1 MAFETLRRFVSANKV
16 AVVIIFFST
25 EAVLAATITGTVWLI
40 LTGFMRLFLPILI
53 QFLLVTV
60 IGVIFF
66 ILPIVNHIRIFF
78 LIRRHNNQMQDAVS
92 GQNLTAIFRREKK
105 AAIDMFIVIAALM
118 LCLAPAVA
126 SSIFQDAFGE
136 HYGFVFVWTTT
147 LLFIN
152 SSMNPVIYLARNN
165 EIRNAVKG
173 VMCFWLLENTSFP
186 FFCFFFFWISK
197 IFPLSTLRILH

>member
-78 LIRRHNNQMQDAVS
+78 LIRRHNNQVQDAVS
-92 GQNLTAIFRREKK
+92 GQNLTVIFRREKK

-126 SSIFQDAFGE
+126 SSIFQDVLGE

-147 LLFIN
+147 LLFVN

-173 VMCFWLLENTSFP
+173 VMCF
-186 FFCFFFFWISK
+186 
-197 IFPLSTLRILH
+197 